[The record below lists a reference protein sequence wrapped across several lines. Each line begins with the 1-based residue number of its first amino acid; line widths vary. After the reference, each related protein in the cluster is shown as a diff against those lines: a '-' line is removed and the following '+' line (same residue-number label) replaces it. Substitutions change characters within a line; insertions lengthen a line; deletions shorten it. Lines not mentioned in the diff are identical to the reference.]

1 MNRPMLFGKYC
12 LLERI
17 SIGGMAE
24 VFRAKP
30 FHAANVER
38 YLALKRILP
47 HLAED
52 DEFIRMFVDEA
63 KLCVQLRHP
72 NIVHIYELGQ
82 FQSSYYILMEYISG
96 QDLLGLQ
103 KRLRQRRL
111 VMSVAQACYIIME
124 LCKGLAH
131 AHQARDQYGTPL
143 NIIHRDISPQN
154 VLVTYKGQV
163 KLIDFGVAKAASQ
176 STKTQVGVLKGKF
189 GYMSP
194 EQITGGTIDLRSD
207 IFAVGT
213 VFWEM
218 LTNRRLFKGES
229 EFDVFQKVRDADVS
243 LPSTMNP
250 QIPEEVDRIVMKA
263 LSKDLDKRYQSC
275 DEMAQDLGAFL
286 RGMTPVY
293 SSSHLGSWMQS
304 FFDEEWSKEHSKH
317 ESFKDIRTPEDV
329 RMLMYGTPDGSEL
342 NPEKAEGATELW
354 DVEIAPKEDEDLDAF
369 LEQHTVVAAGG
380 FDLNEFV
387 HLDDD
392 DLIEI
397 NDDGSEH
404 PQHNT
409 FNREQLNE
417 TSSDSIQQ
425 ATDASFRS
433 HITQRHNAV
442 GQPVVMTPT
451 KILAYAKARRNKRA
465 ALAAALVVCALSLVG
480 LIVYMATRS
489 PKGVPVT
496 TPQLAQ
502 GTAQGR
508 VVLTVSPVGP
518 VRVVFDGVSQPSNM
532 PLSMD
537 GVAAGT
543 HTLSIKRDG
552 YVSYDASI
560 ELTAGEFKPVHVEL
574 VKAKN

>member
-1 MNRPMLFGKYC
+1 MLFGKYC

-52 DEFIRMFVDEA
+52 DEFMRMFVDEA
-63 KLCVQLRHP
+63 KLCVHLRHP

-82 FQSSYYILMEYISG
+82 FQSSYYILMEFISG
-96 QDLLGLQ
+96 QDVLGLQ
-103 KRLRQRRL
+103 KRLRKRRL

-124 LCKGLAH
+124 LCKGLAY

-163 KLIDFGVAKAASQ
+163 KLIDFGVAKAAIQ
-176 STKTQVGVLKGKF
+176 TTKTQVGVLKGKF
-189 GYMSP
+189 GYMTP

-213 VFWEM
+213 VLWEL

-229 EFDVFQKVRDADVS
+229 EFDVFQKVRDADVKS
-243 LPSTMNP
+243 PSTMNP
-250 QIPEEVDRIVMKA
+250 QVPPEIDRIVMKA
-263 LSKDLDKRYQSC
+263 LSKDLSARYQSC

-286 RGMTPVY
+286 RGMSPVY

-304 FFDEEWSKEHSKH
+304 FFEEEWGNEHTKH

-329 RMLMYGTPDGSEL
+329 RMLVYGTPDGSEL
-342 NPEKAEGATELW
+342 NPEKADGATELW
-354 DVEIAPKEDEDLDAF
+354 DVAIAPKDDEDLDAYVA
-369 LEQHTVVAAGG
+369 QHTVVAAGG
-380 FDLNEFV
+380 FDLDEFV

-397 NDDGSEH
+397 HDDAPEQ

-409 FNREQLNE
+409 FNREQLND
-417 TSSDSIQQ
+417 TSNDSIQM
-425 ATDASFRS
+425 ATESSFGASA
-433 HITQRHNAV
+433 TQRNRAIGHLSMN
-442 GQPVVMTPT
+442 PT
-451 KILAYAKARRNKRA
+451 DVLARAKARRNKRA
-465 ALAAALVVCALSLVG
+465 ALAVATVVCALSLVG
-480 LIVYMATRS
+480 VIIYMATRPPRSSWRRRPRPSRRPRPRAWSS
-489 PKGVPVT
+489 P
-496 TPQLAQ
+496 
-502 GTAQGR
+502 
-508 VVLTVSPVGP
+508 
-518 VRVVFDGVSQPSNM
+518 
-532 PLSMD
+532 
-537 GVAAGT
+537 
-543 HTLSIKRDG
+543 
-552 YVSYDASI
+552 
-560 ELTAGEFKPVHVEL
+560 
-574 VKAKN
+574 